1 MSDWKDDGERSSRMV
16 GLMLVYLVGLCIVGA
31 ACLLFL

>member
-16 GLMLVYLVGLCIVGA
+16 GLALIYVVGLCIAGA
-31 ACLLFL
+31 ACLLL